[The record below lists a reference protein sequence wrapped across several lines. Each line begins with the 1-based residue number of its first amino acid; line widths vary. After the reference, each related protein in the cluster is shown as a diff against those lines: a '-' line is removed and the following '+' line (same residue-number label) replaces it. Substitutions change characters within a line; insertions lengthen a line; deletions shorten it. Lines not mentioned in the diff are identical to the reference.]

1 MSRTLTARW
10 RRRITHTSLTVAA
23 LTMTASFLA
32 PIATADQVT
41 QDDIDKSKDQEQTTS
56 TSIADLEVQI
66 SQLSADRDA
75 AQISA
80 QSANEDYLQ
89 ALDELDTATTEA
101 KAAEQNAVDA
111 AAATETAR
119 SGLGSV
125 VVATY
130 QEAGNPL
137 DFLTP
142 FLTSDSLADL
152 TEARVVLTR
161 AGESSIVEVQN
172 VEALQAV
179 ADTMEGIANDKVVEK
194 KSASAE
200 AEKTKTDAETAAQNA
215 VNAVTEAEDRR
226 TDLISQLA
234 RQRNTTVELETQYQ
248 DRLEAERRAREE
260 AAAKEALQQQA
271 AAARSSA
278 GSQSADQQPTAQP
291 TPSAEP
297 SATAQPSPEPAPEP
311 TPTVAAEP
319 STPSPAPE
327 PEPTPEPTSE
337 PAPEP
342 SPEPAPEPTPT
353 VAAEPSTPSPAPEPE
368 PSPTPKPTP
377 SPTPE
382 PEPTPEPSPT
392 PEPEPSPTPTP
403 EPEPTP
409 EPTPEAEDPA
419 TEEPAPEPEEPATE
433 EPAPE
438 PEPEPAP
445 EPEPT
450 PEPEP
455 EPEPEPAPEHQY
467 GAGADTAINTAYSF
481 LGVPYVWAGE
491 SYDGVDCSGL
501 TMLSYS
507 PAGIYLT
514 HSSRVQYGEGLQVP
528 LSDAQPGD
536 LVFWSEDGTQS
547 GIYHVAMYLGDDQMI
562 EAPTFGMT
570 VRVTSMRYY
579 GAMPYAVRP

>member
-327 PEPTPEPTSE
+327 PD
-337 PAPEP
+337 
-342 SPEPAPEPTPT
+342 
-353 VAAEPSTPSPAPEPE
+353 

-382 PEPTPEPSPT
+382 PEPPPEPSPT

-570 VRVTSMRYY
+570 VQVTSMRYY

>member
-66 SQLSADRDA
+66 SQLSADRDT

-101 KAAEQNAVDA
+101 KTAEQNAVDA

-297 SATAQPSPEPAPEP
+297 SATAQ
-311 TPTVAAEP
+311 
-319 STPSPAPE
+319 
-327 PEPTPEPTSE
+327 
-337 PAPEP
+337 P

-570 VRVTSMRYY
+570 VQVTSMRYY

>member
-179 ADTMEGIANDKVVEK
+179 ADTMKEIANDKVVEK
-194 KSASAE
+194 KTASAE

-271 AAARSSA
+271 AAGHRPMPPQVPAQSPFRRRASAALGRSRGLPIS
-278 GSQSADQQPTAQP
+278 G
-291 TPSAEP
+291 EP
-297 SATAQPSPEPAPEP
+297 HRTKPVRALRPAPVRSLSRPDAEPAPKQSHSHP
-311 TPTVAAEP
+311 DQTPAREKP
-319 STPSPAPE
+319 MPQPE
-327 PEPTPEPTSE
+327 IFRR
-337 PAPEP
+337 
-342 SPEPAPEPTPT
+342 
-353 VAAEPSTPSPAPEPE
+353 
-368 PSPTPKPTP
+368 
-377 SPTPE
+377 
-382 PEPTPEPSPT
+382 
-392 PEPEPSPTPTP
+392 
-403 EPEPTP
+403 
-409 EPTPEAEDPA
+409 
-419 TEEPAPEPEEPATE
+419 
-433 EPAPE
+433 
-438 PEPEPAP
+438 
-445 EPEPT
+445 
-450 PEPEP
+450 
-455 EPEPEPAPEHQY
+455 
-467 GAGADTAINTAYSF
+467 GA
-481 LGVPYVWAGE
+481 
-491 SYDGVDCSGL
+491 
-501 TMLSYS
+501 
-507 PAGIYLT
+507 
-514 HSSRVQYGEGLQVP
+514 
-528 LSDAQPGD
+528 
-536 LVFWSEDGTQS
+536 
-547 GIYHVAMYLGDDQMI
+547 
-562 EAPTFGMT
+562 
-570 VRVTSMRYY
+570 
-579 GAMPYAVRP
+579 

>member
-23 LTMTASFLA
+23 LTMTASLLA

-66 SQLSADRDA
+66 SQLSADRDT

-179 ADTMEGIANDKVVEK
+179 ADTMKEIANDKVVEK
-194 KSASAE
+194 KTASAE

-215 VNAVTEAEDRR
+215 VKAVTEAEDRR
-226 TDLISQLA
+226 ADLISQLA
-234 RQRNTTVELETQYQ
+234 QQRNTTVELETQYQ

-297 SATAQPSPEPAPEP
+297 SATAQ
-311 TPTVAAEP
+311 
-319 STPSPAPE
+319 
-327 PEPTPEPTSE
+327 
-337 PAPEP
+337 P

-501 TMLSYS
+501 TMLSYN

>member
-23 LTMTASFLA
+23 LTMTASLLA

-66 SQLSADRDA
+66 SQLSADRDT

-101 KAAEQNAVDA
+101 KTAEQNAVDA

-161 AGESSIVEVQN
+161 AGESSIIEVQN

-179 ADTMEGIANDKVVEK
+179 ADTMKEIANDKVVEK
-194 KSASAE
+194 KTASAE

-215 VNAVTEAEDRR
+215 VKAVTEAEDRR
-226 TDLISQLA
+226 ADLISQLA
-234 RQRNTTVELETQYQ
+234 QQRNTTVELETQYQ
-248 DRLEAERRAREE
+248 DRLEADRRAREE
-260 AAAKEALQQQA
+260 AAAREALQQQRA
-271 AAARSSA
+271 AAAQS
-278 GSQSADQQPTAQP
+278 SADQQPTAQP
-291 TPSAEP
+291 ATPSAEP
-297 SATAQPSPEPAPEP
+297 SATAQPAPEP
-311 TPTVAAEP
+311 TPESQPAPTAAAEP

-327 PEPTPEPTSE
+327 PEPTPTPEPAPIPTPS

-342 SPEPAPEPTPT
+342 EPTPEPTPT
-353 VAAEPSTPSPAPEPE
+353 PTPTPSPTPSPAPEPE
-368 PSPTPKPTP
+368 PSPTP
-377 SPTPE
+377 
-382 PEPTPEPSPT
+382 
-392 PEPEPSPTPTP
+392 
-403 EPEPTP
+403 
-409 EPTPEAEDPA
+409 EPTPEAEEP
-419 TEEPAPEPEEPATE
+419 EPAPEPTTEAEEPEEPEEPPAAE
-433 EPAPE
+433 EPEPAPE

-445 EPEPT
+445 EPEPE
-450 PEPEP
+450 PAPEP
-455 EPEPEPAPEHQY
+455 EPEPEPAPEHEY

-501 TMLSYS
+501 TMLSYN

-528 LSDAQPGD
+528 LSDVQPGD

>member
-327 PEPTPEPTSE
+327 PEP
-337 PAPEP
+337 
-342 SPEPAPEPTPT
+342 
-353 VAAEPSTPSPAPEPE
+353 
-368 PSPTPKPTP
+368 SPTPKPTP

-409 EPTPEAEDPA
+409 EPTPEA
-419 TEEPAPEPEEPATE
+419 EEPATE

-501 TMLSYS
+501 TMLSYN

-528 LSDAQPGD
+528 LSDVQPGD

-570 VRVTSMRYY
+570 VQVTSMRYY

>member
-23 LTMTASFLA
+23 LTMTASLLA

-66 SQLSADRDA
+66 SQLSADRDT

-101 KAAEQNAVDA
+101 KTAEQNAVDA

-161 AGESSIVEVQN
+161 AGESSIIEVQN

-179 ADTMEGIANDKVVEK
+179 ADTMKEIANDKVVEK
-194 KSASAE
+194 KTASAE

-215 VNAVTEAEDRR
+215 VKAVTEAEDRR
-226 TDLISQLA
+226 ADLISQLA
-234 RQRNTTVELETQYQ
+234 QQRNTTVELETQYQ
-248 DRLEAERRAREE
+248 DRLEADRRAREE
-260 AAAKEALQQQA
+260 AAAREALQQQRA
-271 AAARSSA
+271 AAAQS
-278 GSQSADQQPTAQP
+278 SADQQPTAQP
-291 TPSAEP
+291 STPATPSAEP
-297 SATAQPSPEPAPEP
+297 SATAQPAPEP
-311 TPTVAAEP
+311 TPESQPAPTAAAEP

-327 PEPTPEPTSE
+327 PEPTPTPS
-337 PAPEP
+337 PAPIP
-342 SPEPAPEPTPT
+342 
-353 VAAEPSTPSPAPEPE
+353 TPSPAPEPE
-368 PSPTPKPTP
+368 P
-377 SPTPE
+377 
-382 PEPTPEPSPT
+382 
-392 PEPEPSPTPTP
+392 TPT
-403 EPEPTP
+403 PEPTP
-409 EPTPEAEDPA
+409 EPTPTPTPTPTPSPTPSPAPEPTPEAEEPEPA
-419 TEEPAPEPEEPATE
+419 PKPTPEAEEPEEPEEPPAAEEPEPAPEPEPEP

-445 EPEPT
+445 EPEP
-450 PEPEP
+450 
-455 EPEPEPAPEHQY
+455 EPEPAPEHEY

-501 TMLSYS
+501 TMLSYN

-528 LSDAQPGD
+528 LSDVQPGD

>member
-23 LTMTASFLA
+23 LTMTASLLA

-66 SQLSADRDA
+66 SQLSADRDT

-327 PEPTPEPTSE
+327 PEP
-337 PAPEP
+337 
-342 SPEPAPEPTPT
+342 
-353 VAAEPSTPSPAPEPE
+353 
-368 PSPTPKPTP
+368 SPTPKPTP

-570 VRVTSMRYY
+570 VQVTSMRYY

>member
-23 LTMTASFLA
+23 LTMTASLLA

-66 SQLSADRDA
+66 SQLSADRDT

-161 AGESSIVEVQN
+161 AGESSIIEVQN

-179 ADTMEGIANDKVVEK
+179 ADTMKEIANDKVVEK
-194 KSASAE
+194 KTASAE

-215 VNAVTEAEDRR
+215 VKAVTEAEDRR
-226 TDLISQLA
+226 ADLISQLA
-234 RQRNTTVELETQYQ
+234 QQRNTTVELETQYQ
-248 DRLEAERRAREE
+248 DRLEADRRAREE
-260 AAAKEALQQQA
+260 AAAREALQQQRA
-271 AAARSSA
+271 AAAQS
-278 GSQSADQQPTAQP
+278 SADQQPTAQP
-291 TPSAEP
+291 SAPATPSAEP
-297 SATAQPSPEPAPEP
+297 SATAQPAPEP
-311 TPTVAAEP
+311 TPESQPAPTAAAEP

-327 PEPTPEPTSE
+327 PEPTP
-337 PAPEP
+337 
-342 SPEPAPEPTPT
+342 TP
-353 VAAEPSTPSPAPEPE
+353 
-368 PSPTPKPTP
+368 
-377 SPTPE
+377 
-382 PEPTPEPSPT
+382 
-392 PEPEPSPTPTP
+392 
-403 EPEPTP
+403 
-409 EPTPEAEDPA
+409 
-419 TEEPAPEPEEPATE
+419 
-433 EPAPE
+433 
-438 PEPEPAP
+438 
-445 EPEPT
+445 
-450 PEPEP
+450 
-455 EPEPEPAPEHQY
+455 
-467 GAGADTAINTAYSF
+467 
-481 LGVPYVWAGE
+481 
-491 SYDGVDCSGL
+491 
-501 TMLSYS
+501 
-507 PAGIYLT
+507 
-514 HSSRVQYGEGLQVP
+514 
-528 LSDAQPGD
+528 
-536 LVFWSEDGTQS
+536 
-547 GIYHVAMYLGDDQMI
+547 
-562 EAPTFGMT
+562 
-570 VRVTSMRYY
+570 
-579 GAMPYAVRP
+579 

>member
-23 LTMTASFLA
+23 LTMTASLLA

-66 SQLSADRDA
+66 SQLSADRDT

-101 KAAEQNAVDA
+101 KTAEQNAVDA

-161 AGESSIVEVQN
+161 AGESSIIEVQN

-179 ADTMEGIANDKVVEK
+179 ADTMKEIANDKVVEK
-194 KSASAE
+194 KTASAE
-200 AEKTKTDAETAAQNA
+200 AEKTKTDAETAVQNA
-215 VNAVTEAEDRR
+215 VKAVTEAEDRR
-226 TDLISQLA
+226 VDLISQLA

-248 DRLEAERRAREE
+248 DQLEADRRAREE
-260 AAAKEALQQQA
+260 AAAREAIQQQA

-278 GSQSADQQPTAQP
+278 GSQAADQRPTAQP
-291 TPSAEP
+291 T
-297 SATAQPSPEPAPEP
+297 
-311 TPTVAAEP
+311 TPAEP
-319 STPSPAPE
+319 STAAQPT
-327 PEPTPEPTSE
+327 PTPEST
-337 PAPEP
+337 PE
-342 SPEPAPEPTPT
+342 SQPTPT
-353 VAAEPSTPSPAPEPE
+353 AASAPSPAPEPE
-368 PSPTPKPTP
+368 PSPEP
-377 SPTPE
+377 SPE
-382 PEPTPEPSPT
+382 PE
-392 PEPEPSPTPTP
+392 
-403 EPEPTP
+403 
-409 EPTPEAEDPA
+409 
-419 TEEPAPEPEEPATE
+419 
-433 EPAPE
+433 
-438 PEPEPAP
+438 
-445 EPEPT
+445 
-450 PEPEP
+450 
-455 EPEPEPAPEHQY
+455 HVY
-467 GAGADTAINTAYSF
+467 GAGADTAINTAYSY

-501 TMLSYS
+501 TMLSYN

-528 LSDAQPGD
+528 LSDVQPGD

>member
-23 LTMTASFLA
+23 LTMTASLLA

-161 AGESSIVEVQN
+161 AGESSIIEVQN

-179 ADTMEGIANDKVVEK
+179 ADTMKEIANDKVVEK
-194 KSASAE
+194 KTASAE

-297 SATAQPSPEPAPEP
+297 SATAQS
-311 TPTVAAEP
+311 
-319 STPSPAPE
+319 
-327 PEPTPEPTSE
+327 
-337 PAPEP
+337 

>member
-23 LTMTASFLA
+23 LTMTASLLA

-66 SQLSADRDA
+66 SQLSADRDT

-101 KAAEQNAVDA
+101 KTAEQNAVDA

-161 AGESSIVEVQN
+161 AGESSIIEVQN

-179 ADTMEGIANDKVVEK
+179 ADTMKEIANDKVVEK
-194 KSASAE
+194 KTASAE
-200 AEKTKTDAETAAQNA
+200 AEKTKTDAETAVQNA
-215 VNAVTEAEDRR
+215 VKAVTEAEDRR
-226 TDLISQLA
+226 VDLISQLA

-248 DRLEAERRAREE
+248 DQLEADRRAREE
-260 AAAKEALQQQA
+260 AAAREAIQQQA

-278 GSQSADQQPTAQP
+278 GSQAADQRPTAQP
-291 TPSAEP
+291 T
-297 SATAQPSPEPAPEP
+297 
-311 TPTVAAEP
+311 TPAEP
-319 STPSPAPE
+319 STAAQPT
-327 PEPTPEPTSE
+327 PTPEST
-337 PAPEP
+337 PE
-342 SPEPAPEPTPT
+342 SQPTPT
-353 VAAEPSTPSPAPEPE
+353 AASAPSPAPEPE
-368 PSPTPKPTP
+368 PSPEP
-377 SPTPE
+377 SPE
-382 PEPTPEPSPT
+382 PE
-392 PEPEPSPTPTP
+392 
-403 EPEPTP
+403 
-409 EPTPEAEDPA
+409 
-419 TEEPAPEPEEPATE
+419 
-433 EPAPE
+433 
-438 PEPEPAP
+438 
-445 EPEPT
+445 
-450 PEPEP
+450 
-455 EPEPEPAPEHQY
+455 HVY

-501 TMLSYS
+501 TMLSYN

-528 LSDAQPGD
+528 LSDVQPGD

-579 GAMPYAVRP
+579 GAMPYAMRP

>member
-23 LTMTASFLA
+23 LTMTASLLA

-66 SQLSADRDA
+66 SQLSADRDT

-101 KAAEQNAVDA
+101 KTAEQNAVDA

-161 AGESSIVEVQN
+161 AGESSIIEVQN

-179 ADTMEGIANDKVVEK
+179 ADTMKEIANDKVVEK
-194 KSASAE
+194 KTASAE

-215 VNAVTEAEDRR
+215 VKAVTEAEDRR
-226 TDLISQLA
+226 ADLISQLA
-234 RQRNTTVELETQYQ
+234 QQRNTTVELETQYQ
-248 DRLEAERRAREE
+248 DRLEADRRAREE

-297 SATAQPSPEPAPEP
+297 SATAQPS
-311 TPTVAAEP
+311 
-319 STPSPAPE
+319 
-327 PEPTPEPTSE
+327 
-337 PAPEP
+337 
-342 SPEPAPEPTPT
+342 PEPTPT

-501 TMLSYS
+501 TMLSYN

-528 LSDAQPGD
+528 LSDVQPGD

>member
-66 SQLSADRDA
+66 SQLSADRDT

-101 KAAEQNAVDA
+101 KTAEQNAVDA

-194 KSASAE
+194 KTASAE

-271 AAARSSA
+271 AAQSSA

-297 SATAQPSPEPAPEP
+297 SATAQPTPEPAPE
-311 TPTVAAEP
+311 
-319 STPSPAPE
+319 
-327 PEPTPEPTSE
+327 
-337 PAPEP
+337 
-342 SPEPAPEPTPT
+342 PT

-445 EPEPT
+445 EPKPT

-570 VRVTSMRYY
+570 VQVTSMRYY

>member
-297 SATAQPSPEPAPEP
+297 SATAQPSPEP
-311 TPTVAAEP
+311 
-319 STPSPAPE
+319 
-327 PEPTPEPTSE
+327 
-337 PAPEP
+337 
-342 SPEPAPEPTPT
+342 TPT

-570 VRVTSMRYY
+570 VQVTSMRYY

>member
-23 LTMTASFLA
+23 LTMTASLLV

-56 TSIADLEVQI
+56 SSIADLEVQI

-101 KAAEQNAVDA
+101 KTAEQNAVDA

-130 QEAGNPL
+130 QESGNPL

-142 FLTSDSLADL
+142 FLTSESLADL
-152 TEARVVLTR
+152 TDARLVLTR

-179 ADTMEGIANDKVVEK
+179 ADTMQEIANDKVVEK
-194 KSASAE
+194 KTASAE

-215 VNAVTEAEDRR
+215 VKAVTEAEDRR
-226 TDLISQLA
+226 VDLISQLA

-248 DRLEAERRAREE
+248 DQLEADRRAREE
-260 AAAKEALQQQA
+260 AAAREAIQQQA
-271 AAARSSA
+271 ASARSSA
-278 GSQSADQQPTAQP
+278 GSQAADQRPTAQP
-291 TPSAEP
+291 T
-297 SATAQPSPEPAPEP
+297 
-311 TPTVAAEP
+311 TPAEP
-319 STPSPAPE
+319 STAAQPTPTPESTPESQPTTAAPAPSPA
-327 PEPTPEPTSE
+327 
-337 PAPEP
+337 
-342 SPEPAPEPTPT
+342 
-353 VAAEPSTPSPAPEPE
+353 
-368 PSPTPKPTP
+368 
-377 SPTPE
+377 
-382 PEPTPEPSPT
+382 

-409 EPTPEAEDPA
+409 EPTPEAEPPA
-419 TEEPAPEPEEPATE
+419 AEEPEEPPAAE
-433 EPAPE
+433 EPEEPPAAEE
-438 PEPEPAP
+438 PEEPPAA
-445 EPEPT
+445 E
-450 PEPEP
+450 EPEP
-455 EPEPEPAPEHQY
+455 EPEPSPEPEHVY
-467 GAGADTAINTAYSF
+467 GAGADTAINTAYSY

-501 TMLSYS
+501 TMLSYY

-514 HSSRVQYGEGLQVP
+514 HSSRVQYGEGLLVP
-528 LSDAQPGD
+528 LSDVQPGD

-579 GAMPYAVRP
+579 GAMPYAMRP

>member
-23 LTMTASFLA
+23 LTMTASLLA

-66 SQLSADRDA
+66 SQLSADRDT

-101 KAAEQNAVDA
+101 KTAEQNAVDA

-161 AGESSIVEVQN
+161 AGESSIIEVQN

-179 ADTMEGIANDKVVEK
+179 ADTMKEIANDKVVEK
-194 KSASAE
+194 KTASAE

-215 VNAVTEAEDRR
+215 VKAVTEAEDRR
-226 TDLISQLA
+226 ADLISQLA
-234 RQRNTTVELETQYQ
+234 QQRNTTVELETQYQ
-248 DRLEAERRAREE
+248 DRLEADRRAREE
-260 AAAKEALQQQA
+260 AAAREALQQQRA
-271 AAARSSA
+271 AAAQS
-278 GSQSADQQPTAQP
+278 SADQQPTAQP
-291 TPSAEP
+291 ATPSAEP
-297 SATAQPSPEPAPEP
+297 SATAQPAPEP
-311 TPTVAAEP
+311 TPESQPAPTAAAEP

-327 PEPTPEPTSE
+327 PEPTPTPEPT
-337 PAPEP
+337 
-342 SPEPAPEPTPT
+342 PEPTPT
-353 VAAEPSTPSPAPEPE
+353 
-368 PSPTPKPTP
+368 PTP
-377 SPTPE
+377 SPT
-382 PEPTPEPSPT
+382 PSPT
-392 PEPEPSPTPTP
+392 PEPEPSPTPEPTP
-403 EPEPTP
+403 EAEEPEPAP
-409 EPTPEAEDPA
+409 EPTPEAE
-419 TEEPAPEPEEPATE
+419 EPEEPPAAE
-433 EPAPE
+433 EPEPAPE

-445 EPEPT
+445 EPEPE
-450 PEPEP
+450 PAPEP
-455 EPEPEPAPEHQY
+455 EPEPEPAPEHEY

-501 TMLSYS
+501 TMLSYN

-528 LSDAQPGD
+528 LSDVQPGD

>member
-23 LTMTASFLA
+23 LTMTASLLA

-66 SQLSADRDA
+66 SQLSADRDT

-101 KAAEQNAVDA
+101 KTAEQNAVDA

-327 PEPTPEPTSE
+327 PEP
-337 PAPEP
+337 
-342 SPEPAPEPTPT
+342 
-353 VAAEPSTPSPAPEPE
+353 
-368 PSPTPKPTP
+368 SPTPKPTP

-450 PEPEP
+450 PEP

-570 VRVTSMRYY
+570 VQVTSMRYY

>member
-23 LTMTASFLA
+23 LTMTASLLA

-101 KAAEQNAVDA
+101 KTAEQNAVDA

-297 SATAQPSPEPAPEP
+297 SATAQS
-311 TPTVAAEP
+311 
-319 STPSPAPE
+319 
-327 PEPTPEPTSE
+327 
-337 PAPEP
+337 

>member
-23 LTMTASFLA
+23 LTMTASLLA

-66 SQLSADRDA
+66 SQLSADRDT

-101 KAAEQNAVDA
+101 KTAEQNAVDA

-161 AGESSIVEVQN
+161 AGESSIIEVQN

-179 ADTMEGIANDKVVEK
+179 ADTMKEIANDKVVEK
-194 KSASAE
+194 KTASAE

-215 VNAVTEAEDRR
+215 VKAVTEAEDRR
-226 TDLISQLA
+226 ADLISQLA
-234 RQRNTTVELETQYQ
+234 QQRNTTVELETQYQ
-248 DRLEAERRAREE
+248 DRLEADRRAREE
-260 AAAKEALQQQA
+260 AAAREALQQQRA
-271 AAARSSA
+271 AAAQS
-278 GSQSADQQPTAQP
+278 SADQQPTAQP
-291 TPSAEP
+291 SAPATPSAEP
-297 SATAQPSPEPAPEP
+297 SATAQPAPEP
-311 TPTVAAEP
+311 TPESQPAPTAAAEP

-327 PEPTPEPTSE
+327 PEPTPTPE
-337 PAPEP
+337 PAPTPEP
-342 SPEPAPEPTPT
+342 SPAPEPEPTPT
-353 VAAEPSTPSPAPEPE
+353 PEPTPEPTPTPTPSPTPSPAPEPE
-368 PSPTPKPTP
+368 PSPTP
-377 SPTPE
+377 
-382 PEPTPEPSPT
+382 EPTPEAE
-392 PEPEPSPTPTP
+392 EPEPA
-403 EPEPTP
+403 P
-409 EPTPEAEDPA
+409 EPTPEAE
-419 TEEPAPEPEEPATE
+419 EPEEPE
-433 EPAPE
+433 EP
-438 PEPEPAP
+438 PAA
-445 EPEPT
+445 E
-450 PEPEP
+450 
-455 EPEPEPAPEHQY
+455 EPEPEPAPEHEY

-501 TMLSYS
+501 TMLSYN

-528 LSDAQPGD
+528 LSDVQPGD

>member
-23 LTMTASFLA
+23 LTMTASLLA

-66 SQLSADRDA
+66 SQLSADRDT

-101 KAAEQNAVDA
+101 KTAEQNAVDA

-161 AGESSIVEVQN
+161 AGESSIIEVQN

-179 ADTMEGIANDKVVEK
+179 ADTMKEIANDKVVEK
-194 KSASAE
+194 KTASAE

-215 VNAVTEAEDRR
+215 VKAVTEAEDRR
-226 TDLISQLA
+226 ADLISQLA
-234 RQRNTTVELETQYQ
+234 QQRNTTVELETQYQ
-248 DRLEAERRAREE
+248 DRLEADRRAREE
-260 AAAKEALQQQA
+260 AAAREALQQQRA
-271 AAARSSA
+271 AAAQS
-278 GSQSADQQPTAQP
+278 SADQQPTAQP
-291 TPSAEP
+291 ATPSAEP
-297 SATAQPSPEPAPEP
+297 SATAQPAPEP
-311 TPTVAAEP
+311 TPESQPAPTAAAEP

-327 PEPTPEPTSE
+327 PEPTPTPEPAPIPTPS

-342 SPEPAPEPTPT
+342 EPTPEPTPT
-353 VAAEPSTPSPAPEPE
+353 PTPTPSPTPSPAPEPE
-368 PSPTPKPTP
+368 PSPTP
-377 SPTPE
+377 
-382 PEPTPEPSPT
+382 
-392 PEPEPSPTPTP
+392 
-403 EPEPTP
+403 
-409 EPTPEAEDPA
+409 EPTPEAE
-419 TEEPAPEPEEPATE
+419 EPEEPEEPPAAE
-433 EPAPE
+433 EPEPAPE

-445 EPEPT
+445 EHE
-450 PEPEP
+450 
-455 EPEPEPAPEHQY
+455 Y

-501 TMLSYS
+501 TMLSYN

-528 LSDAQPGD
+528 LSDVQPGD

>member
-23 LTMTASFLA
+23 LTMTASLLA

-66 SQLSADRDA
+66 SQLSADRDT

-101 KAAEQNAVDA
+101 KTAEQNAVDA

-161 AGESSIVEVQN
+161 AGESSIIEVQN

-179 ADTMEGIANDKVVEK
+179 ADTMKEIANDKVVEK
-194 KSASAE
+194 KTASAE

-297 SATAQPSPEPAPEP
+297 SATAQSSPEPAPEP

-327 PEPTPEPTSE
+327 PE
-337 PAPEP
+337 
-342 SPEPAPEPTPT
+342 
-353 VAAEPSTPSPAPEPE
+353 
-368 PSPTPKPTP
+368 P

-501 TMLSYS
+501 TMLSYN

-528 LSDAQPGD
+528 LSDVQPGD

>member
-23 LTMTASFLA
+23 LTMTASLLA

-66 SQLSADRDA
+66 SQLSADRDT

-101 KAAEQNAVDA
+101 KTAEQNAVDA

-161 AGESSIVEVQN
+161 AGESSIIEVQN

-179 ADTMEGIANDKVVEK
+179 ADTMKEIANDKVVEK
-194 KSASAE
+194 KTASAE

-215 VNAVTEAEDRR
+215 VKAVTEAEDRR
-226 TDLISQLA
+226 ADLISQLA
-234 RQRNTTVELETQYQ
+234 QQRNTTVELETQYQ
-248 DRLEAERRAREE
+248 DRLEADRRAREE
-260 AAAKEALQQQA
+260 AAAREALQQQRA
-271 AAARSSA
+271 AAAQS
-278 GSQSADQQPTAQP
+278 SADQQPTAQP
-291 TPSAEP
+291 SAPATPSAEP
-297 SATAQPSPEPAPEP
+297 SATAQS
-311 TPTVAAEP
+311 
-319 STPSPAPE
+319 
-327 PEPTPEPTSE
+327 
-337 PAPEP
+337 

-501 TMLSYS
+501 TMLSYN

-528 LSDAQPGD
+528 LSDVQPGD

>member
-23 LTMTASFLA
+23 LTMTASLLA

-66 SQLSADRDA
+66 SQLSADRDT

-101 KAAEQNAVDA
+101 KTAEQNAVDA

-142 FLTSDSLADL
+142 FLTSESLADL
-152 TEARVVLTR
+152 TDARLVLTR
-161 AGESSIVEVQN
+161 AGESSIIEVQN

-179 ADTMEGIANDKVVEK
+179 ADTMKEIANDKVVEK
-194 KSASAE
+194 KTASAE

-215 VNAVTEAEDRR
+215 VKAVTEAEDRR
-226 TDLISQLA
+226 ADLISQLA
-234 RQRNTTVELETQYQ
+234 QQRNTTVELETQYQ
-248 DRLEAERRAREE
+248 DRLEADRRAREE
-260 AAAKEALQQQA
+260 AAAREALQQQRA
-271 AAARSSA
+271 AAAQS
-278 GSQSADQQPTAQP
+278 SADQQPTAQP
-291 TPSAEP
+291 SAPATPSAEP
-297 SATAQPSPEPAPEP
+297 SATAQPAPEP
-311 TPTVAAEP
+311 TPE
-319 STPSPAPE
+319 SQPAP
-327 PEPTPEPTSE
+327 T
-337 PAPEP
+337 A
-342 SPEPAPEPTPT
+342 
-353 VAAEPSTPSPAPEPE
+353 AAEPSTPSPAPEPE
-368 PSPTPKPTP
+368 PSPTPKSTP

-570 VRVTSMRYY
+570 VQVTSMRYY

>member
-23 LTMTASFLA
+23 LTMTASLLA

-66 SQLSADRDA
+66 SQLSADRDT

-101 KAAEQNAVDA
+101 KTAEQNAVDA

-161 AGESSIVEVQN
+161 AGESSIIEVQN

-179 ADTMEGIANDKVVEK
+179 ADTMKEIANDKVVEK
-194 KSASAE
+194 KTASAE

-215 VNAVTEAEDRR
+215 VKAVTEAEDRR
-226 TDLISQLA
+226 ADLISQLA
-234 RQRNTTVELETQYQ
+234 QQRNTTVELETQYQ
-248 DRLEAERRAREE
+248 DRLEADRRAREE
-260 AAAKEALQQQA
+260 AAAREALQQQRA
-271 AAARSSA
+271 AAAQS
-278 GSQSADQQPTAQP
+278 SADQQPTAQP
-291 TPSAEP
+291 SAPATPSAEP
-297 SATAQPSPEPAPEP
+297 SATAQPAPEP
-311 TPTVAAEP
+311 TPESQPSPTAAAEP

-327 PEPTPEPTSE
+327 PEPTPTPE
-337 PAPEP
+337 PAPTPEPSPTPTPSPTP
-342 SPEPAPEPTPT
+342 SPEPAPEPAPTPT
-353 VAAEPSTPSPAPEPE
+353 PTPSPTPSPAPEPE
-368 PSPTPKPTP
+368 PSPTP
-377 SPTPE
+377 
-382 PEPTPEPSPT
+382 
-392 PEPEPSPTPTP
+392 
-403 EPEPTP
+403 
-409 EPTPEAEDPA
+409 EPTPEAEEPEPA
-419 TEEPAPEPEEPATE
+419 PKPTPEAEEPEEPEEPPAAEEPEPAPEPEPEP

-445 EPEPT
+445 EPEP
-450 PEPEP
+450 
-455 EPEPEPAPEHQY
+455 EPEPAPEHEY

-501 TMLSYS
+501 TMLSYN

-528 LSDAQPGD
+528 LSDVQPGD

>member
-23 LTMTASFLA
+23 LTMTASLLA

-66 SQLSADRDA
+66 SQLSADRDT

-101 KAAEQNAVDA
+101 KTAEQNAVDA

-161 AGESSIVEVQN
+161 AGESSIIEVQN

-179 ADTMEGIANDKVVEK
+179 ADTMKEIANDKVVEK
-194 KSASAE
+194 KTASAE

-215 VNAVTEAEDRR
+215 VKAVTEAEDRR
-226 TDLISQLA
+226 ADLISQLA
-234 RQRNTTVELETQYQ
+234 QQRNTTVELETQYQ
-248 DRLEAERRAREE
+248 DRLEADRRAREE
-260 AAAKEALQQQA
+260 AAAREALQQQRA
-271 AAARSSA
+271 AAAQS
-278 GSQSADQQPTAQP
+278 SADQQPTAQP
-291 TPSAEP
+291 ATPSAEP
-297 SATAQPSPEPAPEP
+297 SATAQPAPEP
-311 TPTVAAEP
+311 TPESQPAPTAAAEP

-327 PEPTPEPTSE
+327 PEPTPTPEPAPIPTPS

-342 SPEPAPEPTPT
+342 EPTPEPTPT
-353 VAAEPSTPSPAPEPE
+353 PTPTPSPTPSPAPEPE
-368 PSPTPKPTP
+368 PSPTP
-377 SPTPE
+377 
-382 PEPTPEPSPT
+382 EPTPEAE
-392 PEPEPSPTPTP
+392 EPEPA
-403 EPEPTP
+403 P
-409 EPTPEAEDPA
+409 EPTPEAE
-419 TEEPAPEPEEPATE
+419 EPEEPEEPPAAE
-433 EPAPE
+433 EPEPAPE

-445 EPEPT
+445 EPEPET
-450 PEPEP
+450 APEP
-455 EPEPEPAPEHQY
+455 EPEPEPAPEHEY

-501 TMLSYS
+501 TMLSYN

-528 LSDAQPGD
+528 LSDVQPGD

>member
-23 LTMTASFLA
+23 LTMTASLLA

-327 PEPTPEPTSE
+327 PEP
-337 PAPEP
+337 
-342 SPEPAPEPTPT
+342 
-353 VAAEPSTPSPAPEPE
+353 
-368 PSPTPKPTP
+368 SPTPKPTP

-570 VRVTSMRYY
+570 VQVTSMRYY

>member
-23 LTMTASFLA
+23 LTMTASLLA

-66 SQLSADRDA
+66 SQLSADRDT

-101 KAAEQNAVDA
+101 KTAEQNAVDA

-161 AGESSIVEVQN
+161 AGESSIIEVQN

-179 ADTMEGIANDKVVEK
+179 ADTMKEIANDKVVEK
-194 KSASAE
+194 KTASAE

-215 VNAVTEAEDRR
+215 VKAVTEAEDRR
-226 TDLISQLA
+226 ADLISQLA
-234 RQRNTTVELETQYQ
+234 QQRNTTVELETQYQ
-248 DRLEAERRAREE
+248 DRLEADRRAREE
-260 AAAKEALQQQA
+260 AAAREALQQQRA
-271 AAARSSA
+271 AAAQS
-278 GSQSADQQPTAQP
+278 SADQQPTAQP
-291 TPSAEP
+291 SAPATPSAEP
-297 SATAQPSPEPAPEP
+297 SATAQPAPEP
-311 TPTVAAEP
+311 TPESQPSPTAAAEP

-327 PEPTPEPTSE
+327 PEPTPTPE
-337 PAPEP
+337 PAPTPEPSPTPTPSPTP
-342 SPEPAPEPTPT
+342 SPEPAPEPAPTPT
-353 VAAEPSTPSPAPEPE
+353 PTPSPTPSPAPEPE
-368 PSPTPKPTP
+368 PSPTP
-377 SPTPE
+377 
-382 PEPTPEPSPT
+382 
-392 PEPEPSPTPTP
+392 
-403 EPEPTP
+403 
-409 EPTPEAEDPA
+409 EPTPEAE
-419 TEEPAPEPEEPATE
+419 
-433 EPAPE
+433 
-438 PEPEPAP
+438 EPEPAP
-445 EPEPT
+445 KPTPEAEEPEEPEEPPAAEEPEPA
-450 PEPEP
+450 PEP
-455 EPEPEPAPEHQY
+455 EPEPEPAPEHEY

-501 TMLSYS
+501 TMLSYN

-528 LSDAQPGD
+528 LSDVQPGD

>member
-23 LTMTASFLA
+23 LTMTASLLA

-66 SQLSADRDA
+66 SQLSADRDT

-101 KAAEQNAVDA
+101 KTAEQNAVDA

-161 AGESSIVEVQN
+161 AGESSIIEVQN

-179 ADTMEGIANDKVVEK
+179 ADTMKEIANDKVVEK
-194 KSASAE
+194 KTASAE

-215 VNAVTEAEDRR
+215 VKAVTEAEDRR
-226 TDLISQLA
+226 ADLISQLA
-234 RQRNTTVELETQYQ
+234 QQRNTTVELETQYQ

-297 SATAQPSPEPAPEP
+297 SATAQ
-311 TPTVAAEP
+311 
-319 STPSPAPE
+319 
-327 PEPTPEPTSE
+327 
-337 PAPEP
+337 P

-501 TMLSYS
+501 TMLSYN